1 MKNIRFLKFN
11 FIITL
16 ILVLLCY
23 KNIYAVGDGNI
34 DSGGGN
40 MGGAINGSSWSFGNE
55 GVRITIVTVD
65 GSPITTP
72 LDITNKHPDNIQ
84 VHFGKVSKLEYN
96 RGQNLAPSSN
106 VYLYNNPVTPLPK
119 IISTSGGNK
128 NIEAIKK
135 YFCSEY
141 TVKMIAEKAGFD
153 YETLI
158 NGDYK
163 LFLEPIAYVKYKG
176 TMMAMTATEAALY
189 DPITNGKLRYD
200 LLTLSHQNLPLS
212 MFLEVSDLGY
222 PAWSG
227 SRNST
232 VSNSEILSSLGL
244 GIVKFKEQEETPP
257 EVDTYD
263 YEYRVNTDVIT
274 SIDVKGGEA
283 NPDNPLS
290 AVFSIGRDEYRVDN
304 IYYPNGDS
312 QLVWVRWT
320 TPDTPQVMYIYV
332 SIRDADDNEVNNSV
346 ITANIVDLSENEPPN
361 PLPDDRNDSFTIPS
375 LPNNEEARYAM
386 WGKWIPTYKDVAT
399 ETWQFY
405 WESYSAY
412 LDAEIEIVPD
422 EKSPTATGDTMKS
435 GYGVN
440 IKVSTSI
447 TTNSSDDVTDAQT
460 AITYFPEFEYETY
473 WRLLERTTEG
483 YFSEFE
489 FKENEYSTYNN
500 RTHFTP
506 IWYPDEDYTVY
517 THLIDCW
524 TPTGMLSINLNDMIN
539 IRGSLWDDWH
549 IAPMNP

>member
-1 MKNIRFLKFN
+1 MQNMKFLMFN
-11 FIITL
+11 FL
-16 ILVLLCY
+16 LMVVLVLSNCRGV
-23 KNIYAVGDGNI
+23 YAIGDGNI

-40 MGGAINGSSWSFGNE
+40 MGGAINGSSWVVGNE
-55 GVRITIVTVD
+55 GVRITIITTD
-65 GSPITTP
+65 GSIVTSPI
-72 LDITNKHPDNIQ
+72 DFTNKHPDAML
-84 VHFGKVSKLEYN
+84 VHFNKISKLQYN
-96 RGQNLAPSSN
+96 NGYNISPSMN
-106 VYLYNNPVTPLPK
+106 GYTYNNPDVPLPQ

-141 TVKMIAEKAGFD
+141 TIKTIADITGFS

-163 LFLEPIAYVKYKG
+163 LLLEPIAYVKYKG

-189 DPITNGKLRYD
+189 DPITDGKLRYD

-212 MFLEVSDLGY
+212 MFLEVPDLGY

-244 GIVKFKEQEETPP
+244 GIVKFKEQEETQP

-290 AVFSIGRDEYRVDN
+290 AVFFISEDEYRVNN

-320 TPDTPQVMYIYV
+320 TPDVPQVMYIYV
-332 SIRDADDNEVNNSV
+332 SIRDKDDIEVNSSI

-361 PLPDDRNDSFTIPS
+361 PLPDDRNDSFTTS
-375 LPNNEEARYAM
+375 RLPNNKQKTYAT
-386 WGKWIPTYKDVAT
+386 WGKWIPTFKDENEV
-399 ETWQFY
+399 WYFS
-405 WESYSAY
+405 WESYIAY
-412 LDAEIEIVPD
+412 LSAEMEIVPD
-422 EKSPTATGDTMKS
+422 EKSPTATEDTMKS
-435 GYGVN
+435 GYGIN
-440 IKVSTSI
+440 IKVNTNV
-447 TTNSSDDVTDAQT
+447 TTYSSDDVTDAQT

-489 FKENEYSTYNN
+489 LKEMK
-500 RTHFTP
+500 
-506 IWYPDEDYTVY
+506 I
-517 THLIDCW
+517 L
-524 TPTGMLSINLNDMIN
+524 
-539 IRGSLWDDWH
+539 
-549 IAPMNP
+549 

>member
-1 MKNIRFLKFN
+1 MKNIKCL
-11 FIITL
+11 FINLMVIVYL
-16 ILVLLCY
+16 FFSLSVNVFAIG
-23 KNIYAVGDGNI
+23 NGNI
-34 DSGGGN
+34 DSGGGD
-40 MGGAINGSSWSFGNE
+40 MGNAINGSSWSLGNE
-55 GVRITIVTVD
+55 GVRITVITND
-65 GSPITTP
+65 GSVVTTP
-72 LDITNKHPDNIQ
+72 IDLTNKKPNSTI
-84 VHFGKVSKLEYN
+84 VHFNKVSKV
-96 RGQNLAPSSN
+96 Q
-106 VYLYNNPVTPLPK
+106 YNNGQSLSVSVNNYSYINPANPLPK

-128 NIEAIKK
+128 NIKAIKN
-135 YFCSEY
+135 YFTDELIVRY
-141 TVKMIAEKAGFD
+141 IASVTGFN

-176 TMMAMTATEAALY
+176 TMIAMTATEAALY
-189 DPITNGKLRYD
+189 DPITDGKLRYD

-212 MFLEVSDLGY
+212 MFLEVPDLGY

-244 GIVKFKEQEETPP
+244 GIVKFKEQEETQP

-290 AVFSIGRDEYRVDN
+290 AVFFIGEDEYRVNN

-320 TPDTPQVMYIYV
+320 TPDVPQVMYIYV
-332 SIRDADDNEVNNSV
+332 SIRDKDDIEVNSSI

-361 PLPDDRNDSFTIPS
+361 PLPDDRNDSFTTPR
-375 LPNNEEARYAM
+375 LPNNKQKTYTT
-386 WGKWIPTYKDVAT
+386 WGKWIPTFKDENEV
-399 ETWQFY
+399 WYFS
-405 WESYSAY
+405 WESYVAY
-412 LDAEIEIVPD
+412 LSAEMEMVPD
-422 EKSPTATGDTMKS
+422 EKSPTATEDTMKS
-435 GYGVN
+435 GYGIN
-440 IKVSTSI
+440 IKVNTNV
-447 TTNSSDDVTDAQT
+447 TTYSSDDVTDAQT

-506 IWYPDEDYTVY
+506 IWYPDGDYTAY
-517 THLIDCW
+517 TYLIDCW
-524 TPTGMLSINLNDMIN
+524 TPAGMLSINLYDMIN
-539 IRGSLWDDWH
+539 IEGSLWDDWH

>member
-1 MKNIRFLKFN
+1 MDRIKTLIIKCL
-11 FIITL
+11 IIT
-16 ILVLLCY
+16 IIICSST
-23 KNIYAVGDGNI
+23 KDIYAIGDGNI

-40 MGGAINGSSWSFGNE
+40 MGGAINGSSWVFGSE
-55 GVRITIVTVD
+55 GVRITVIASD
-65 GSPITTP
+65 GSLVTTP
-72 LDITNKHPDNIQ
+72 IDLTNKNADNIKI
-84 VHFGKVSKLEYN
+84 HFSKVSKL
-96 RGQNLAPSSN
+96 Q
-106 VYLYNNPVTPLPK
+106 YNNGTTLVPNTSPYECNKPSVPIPQ

-141 TVKMIAEKAGFD
+141 TIKTIADITGFN

-176 TMMAMTATEAALY
+176 TMIAMTATEAALY
-189 DPITNGKLRYD
+189 DPITDGKLRYD

-244 GIVKFKEQEETPP
+244 GIVKFKEQEETQP

-290 AVFSIGRDEYRVDN
+290 AVFFIGEDEYRVNN

-320 TPDTPQVMYIYV
+320 TPDVPQVMYIYV
-332 SIRDADDNEVNNSV
+332 SIRDKDDVEVNSSI

-361 PLPDDRNDSFTIPS
+361 PLPDDRNDSFTTPR
-375 LPNNEEARYAM
+375 LPNNKQKTYAT
-386 WGKWIPTYKDVAT
+386 WGKWIPTFKDENEV
-399 ETWQFY
+399 WYFS
-405 WESYSAY
+405 WESYVAY
-412 LDAEIEIVPD
+412 LSAEMEIVPD
-422 EKSPTATGDTMKS
+422 EKSPTATEDTMKS
-435 GYGVN
+435 GYGIN
-440 IKVSTSI
+440 IKVNTNV
-447 TTNSSDDVTDAQT
+447 TTYSSDDVTDAQT

-506 IWYPDEDYTVY
+506 IWYPDGDYTAY
-517 THLIDCW
+517 TYLIDCW
-524 TPTGMLSINLNDMIN
+524 TPAGMLSINLYDMIN
-539 IRGSLWDDWH
+539 IEGSLWDDWH
-549 IAPMNP
+549 IAPINP